1 MILHHSVW
9 LFLNPLFLFQI
20 DEAGL
25 SVQPGLH
32 KRVISYPVD
41 LAFSGFR
48 SLAVS
53 ALIVN
58 TERMRGY
65 WQRSAGFIAV
75 FGCVLFSMRVYTSV
89 TIEMWH
95 NHLVTELVIKCCSF
109 VVSLKTDIYLP
120 WSQRVG
126 EWRVVW
132 YENRRRGKKEAS
144 ASPTIACGSHLWYSS
159 LSVRLC
165 VFYLFIWKTNQTALL
180 LKPRV
185 KVCVY
190 TRVCVHLGSV
200 CSSFRDKDP
209 FQSPFPEHRCTPK
222 QKRVLFGLHPSPDLL
237 CEAHGAAD
245 SCGLGPLT
253 GCGLHSEVTSVGFT
267 FPLVQPAWGV
277 KYTVS

>member
-1 MILHHSVW
+1 MLHHSVW
-9 LFLNPLFLFQI
+9 FLNPFFLFQI
-20 DEAGL
+20 DEADL
-25 SVQPGLH
+25 SVHPGLH
-32 KRVISYPVD
+32 NQVISYPVD

-48 SLAVS
+48 SLVVS

-58 TERMRGY
+58 TAHGERMRGY
-65 WQRSAGFIAV
+65 WQRSSGFIAV
-75 FGCVLFSMRVYTSV
+75 FGCVLLPMRVYTSV

-126 EWRVVW
+126 EQTVVW

-159 LSVRLC
+159 LSVQLC

-185 KVCVY
+185 
-190 TRVCVHLGSV
+190 RVCAYTHVFVRFGSV
-200 CSSFRDKDP
+200 CFSFRDKDP
-209 FQSPFPEHRCTPK
+209 FQSPFPEHRYTPK
-222 QKRVLFGLHPSPDLL
+222 QKQVLFGLHPSPDLL
-237 CEAHGAAD
+237 CETHSAAD
-245 SCGLGPLT
+245 SCGFGPLT
-253 GCGLHSEVTSVGFT
+253 GYGLHSEWHV
-267 FPLVQPAWGV
+267 LV
-277 KYTVS
+277 SLFH

>member
-1 MILHHSVW
+1 MRQVRQRSLV
-9 LFLNPLFLFQI
+9 
-20 DEAGL
+20 
-25 SVQPGLH
+25 

-41 LAFSGFR
+41 LAFRGFR

-75 FGCVLFSMRVYTSV
+75 FGCVLFPMRAYTSV

-126 EWRVVW
+126 ERRVVW

-144 ASPTIACGSHLWYSS
+144 ASPTIACGNHLWYSS

-185 KVCVY
+185 RVCVY
-190 TRVCVHLGSV
+190 THVCVCACVFISEVCVPHLGTKTRFKAHFLSTDAHQSKSG
-200 CSSFRDKDP
+200 SS
-209 FQSPFPEHRCTPK
+209 
-222 QKRVLFGLHPSPDLL
+222 L
-237 CEAHGAAD
+237 
-245 SCGLGPLT
+245 
-253 GCGLHSEVTSVGFT
+253 GFT
-267 FPLVQPAWGV
+267 HHLTSCVKLMVLQTAVASVPWQDVAYIQSDKCWFHFSTSPASMRV
-277 KYTVS
+277 KYSVS